1 MSRRRRRTAFAT
13 SLVMTAG
20 LVLPAC
26 SSQDRDGWDGQ
37 GPVPI
42 TLWTHSAGNE
52 GEMEVISQMISDYN
66 ASQNDYEVIR
76 QDFPQ
81 DAYNTSVQGAAA
93 SNDLP
98 CILDVDAP
106 IMPNWAW
113 NGWLVPS
120 GLTDADVADFLPSAV
135 GRYQDQIYSVGYW
148 EATTAMFSRR
158 SVLEG
163 LDIRIP
169 TVAQPW
175 TAQEFADAERRL
187 KESGTFQHA
196 VDWGPSDQSEWYTYA
211 YSPLLQSFGGDLID
225 RKTNESADGV
235 LNGPRS
241 LAFTQW
247 FQQQFTQGYAPSSNA
262 QDRTEFEN
270 GRVAVQYSG
279 VWGYLRNAEAFGDD
293 LVVLPPPDFGHGPK
307 VGVGS
312 WQYGLTRTCTDRQ
325 KAGALAYLKFSMN
338 DTYIARFSDVTSL
351 IPATTTAAA
360 QTTAGLYR
368 PGQPLAFM
376 PEMVKSFGLVRPPT
390 PAYPVISQVFQQ
402 QFQDVVAGKAPA
414 EALDQ
419 AVREIDAD
427 IDAARY
433 NR

>member
-1 MSRRRRRTAFAT
+1 MFRRRGTAVLA
-13 SLVMTAG
+13 SLLMAVG
-20 LVLPAC
+20 LTVSAC
-26 SSQDRDGWDGQ
+26 SSQDRDGWDGT

-52 GEMEVISQMISDYN
+52 GEMQVISQIISDYN
-66 ASQNDYEVIR
+66 ASQDQYEVVR

-98 CILDVDAP
+98 CILDVDGP

-120 GLTDADVADFLPSAV
+120 GLTEQDVADFLPSTV
-135 GRYQDQIYSVGYW
+135 GRYENQIYTVGYW
-148 EATTAMFSRR
+148 DATTLLFSRR
-158 SVLEG
+158 SLLENLG
-163 LDIRIP
+163 IRIP
-169 TVAQPW
+169 TVEQPW
-175 TAQEFADAERRL
+175 TGQEFEDAERRIQA
-187 KESGTFQHA
+187 SGQFDYP

-225 RKTNESADGV
+225 RNSFETAQGV
-235 LNGPRS
+235 LNSPQS
-241 LAFTQW
+241 LEFAQW
-247 FQQQFTQGYAPSSNA
+247 FQRQFTQGYAPSSNA
-262 QDRTEFEN
+262 QDRTEFET
-270 GRVAVQYSG
+270 GRVAIQYSG
-279 VWGYLRNAEAFGDD
+279 VWGYLRNHEAFGDD
-293 LVVLPPPDFGHGPK
+293 LVMLPPPDFGHGPK

-312 WQYGLTRTCTDRQ
+312 WQYGLTRACTDRQ
-325 KAGALAYLKFSMN
+325 KEGALAYLRFSL
-338 DTYIARFSDVTSL
+338 DDRYIAQFADVTSL

-360 QTTAGLYR
+360 QTTSGLYG
-368 PGQPLAFM
+368 PGQPLAFLPAM
-376 PEMVKSFGLVRPPT
+376 AEQFGLLRPPT

-402 QFQDVVAGKAPA
+402 QFQDIVAGKAPA

-427 IDAARY
+427 INAARY

>member
-1 MSRRRRRTAFAT
+1 MNRRTIGVVAMAAA
-13 SLVMTAG
+13 LAVAG
-20 LVLPAC
+20 SAC
-26 SSQDRDGWDGQ
+26 SSQDRDGWDGT

-52 GEMEVISQMISDYN
+52 GEMEVISQIIDDYN
-66 ASQNDYEVIR
+66 ASTDAYEVVR

-98 CILDVDAP
+98 CILDVDGP

-120 GLTDADVADFLPSAV
+120 GLTESDVANFLPSTV
-135 GRYQDQIYSVGYW
+135 GRYNDEIYTVGYW
-148 EATTAMFSRR
+148 DATTVMFSRR

-169 TVAQPW
+169 TVEQPW
-175 TAQEFADAERRL
+175 TASEFDDALRRIQD
-187 KESGTFQHA
+187 SGQFDHA

-211 YSPLLQSFGGDLID
+211 FSPLLQSFGGDLVD
-225 RKTNESADGV
+225 RNTYASADGV
-235 LNGPRS
+235 LNSPES
-241 LAFTQW
+241 LAFAEW
-247 FQQQFTQGYAPSSNA
+247 FQNQFDSGLAPRSNA
-262 QDRTEFEN
+262 QDRTEFRNE
-270 GRVAVQYSG
+270 RVAIQYSG
-279 VWGYLRNAEAFGDD
+279 NWGYLQNYTEFGDD
-293 LVVLPPPDFGHGPK
+293 LLVLPPPDFGDGPK

-325 KAGALAYLKFSMN
+325 REGALEYLRFSMQ
-338 DTYIARFSDVTSL
+338 DRYIAQFSDVTSL
-351 IPATTTAAA
+351 IPATTTAAEL
-360 QTTAGLYR
+360 TTSGYYG
-368 PGQPLAFM
+368 PGEPLEFLTPM
-376 PEMVKSFGLVRPPT
+376 SEQFGLVRPVT

-402 QFQDVVAGKAPA
+402 QFQNLVAGEDP
-414 EALDQ
+414 EQVLDQ
-419 AVREIDAD
+419 SVREIDAD
-427 IDAARY
+427 INAARY